1 MNMLAKLSTLA
12 NKASCRVKSY
22 GEQYNASAL
31 FFLVFYTANPL
42 KWQLSGAHNVIPVLV
57 LRIVAL
63 LLLIILIIKP
73 LWPKKMLP
81 YFPLFWLFILFYNL
95 PFRTTFTIFNSSY
108 TNSYA
113 AYGVLGFVVLG
124 VLVDN
129 FLYILLS
136 ITGILIGTI
145 VYLITGGLNA
155 PIISSSIIFQSSY
168 MILSISFIKLV
179 FFRNHSLRLESKIS
193 SYKTLAGA
201 IAHEISTPIS
211 TINIIC
217 SKLNSGL
224 NSENLIIFN
233 KIHEIN
239 IKTLDIINAILLQ
252 LKLIESNKKISCKL
266 LNLKEIVINARNSM
280 IFSDLDR
287 EIIYINI
294 DDKKYVKANK
304 RIFTQIFINLI
315 KNSLRA
321 TKEVENP
328 IIIISSEDIDKET
341 FITVKDNGIGID
353 IKQKKKLFEP
363 FYSLSSNGVGIGLAF
378 CKLALQNMNCSITCE
393 SEINSYTSF
402 IIKTKKYEA

>member
-1 MNMLAKLSTLA
+1 
-12 NKASCRVKSY
+12 
-22 GEQYNASAL
+22 
-31 FFLVFYTANPL
+31 
-42 KWQLSGAHNVIPVLV
+42 
-57 LRIVAL
+57 
-63 LLLIILIIKP
+63 
-73 LWPKKMLP
+73 MLP